1 MKKINWVLCYGLA
14 LILFGCAST
23 EKVELASTDDLEVA
37 VAEVMGLMKA
47 ADIDQAELL
56 SFKEYTKG
64 SEYLG
69 KAQRGLSGNY
79 QADYILENA
88 ARGKALL
95 QEALKN
101 TQNRTANAIR
111 ILEAR
116 KSALDA
122 GLKSSPDLVDDL
134 VDVDDD
140 LRDETDN
147 FSGPLEPVA
156 FSEFQRK
163 YFSLEVKAVQ
173 FRELDAV
180 KKAIQKASDED
191 AESLAPKSLR
201 TALLDVGE
209 AENLIAQS
217 PRDPKIYQVILD
229 LAVESSVF
237 LTDVMDVILDAP
249 GTPEDIASKI
259 VEQNRKLETLT
270 KNVGNLEQNLKTTQ
284 STLMETEGSLKQKES
299 ALIQQESTLK
309 QQDEELKSAR
319 TNLLETESALLLQNQ
334 ELEKTSTQVRFQ
346 RAMDKAVQEFSDE
359 EASVYQ
365 QGSKLI
371 FRLKKIN
378 FASGSATI
386 PAASKPMLSKIN
398 DIIKVVGA
406 ELVAVEGHTDA
417 VGASDL
423 NKNLSTKRAI
433 SVANYLAALAGGY
446 KIGYIGYGESRPIA
460 TNETKEGR
468 AINRRVDLV
477 VTARK

>member
-1 MKKINWVLCYGLA
+1 MKKFNRVLCFGLV
-14 LILFGCAST
+14 LVLFGCAST
-23 EKVELASTDDLEVA
+23 EKAEPVSTEDLQVT
-37 VAEVMGLMKA
+37 VAEVEGLLKA

-56 SFKEYTKG
+56 SFKEYRKG

-88 ARGKALL
+88 ARGKDLL

-101 TQNRTANAIR
+101 ARDRTPNAVR

-122 GLKSSPDLVDDL
+122 GLKNSPELAEAM

-140 LRDETDN
+140 VRDETDD
-147 FSGPLEPVA
+147 FARPLEPA
-156 FSEFQRK
+156 EFSEFQK
-163 YFSLEVKAVQ
+163 QYFALEIEAVQ

-180 KKAIQKASDED
+180 KKAIQKASSQD
-191 AESLAPKSLR
+191 AEDLAPKSLR
-201 TALLDVGE
+201 TAMLDVNE
-209 AENLIAQS
+209 AENLIAQG
-217 PRDPKIYQVILD
+217 PRDPKVYRQMVD
-229 LAVESSVF
+229 LAAESSGF
-237 LTDVMDVILDAP
+237 LTDVMDVILNAR
-249 GTPEDIASKI
+249 GTPEDVAAQI
-259 VEQNRKLETLT
+259 VEQNRKLEALSE
-270 KNVGNLEQNLKTTQ
+270 NVGSLQQNLETTQ
-284 STLMETEGSLKQKES
+284 STLQQAEGSLKQK
-299 ALIQQESTLK
+299 
-309 QQDEELKSAR
+309 DEELKSAR
-319 TNLLETESALLLQNQ
+319 SSLQETESALLLQNQ

-346 RAMDKAVQEFSDE
+346 RAMDQAVQQFSDE

-371 FRLKKIN
+371 FRLKKVN

-386 PAASKPMLSKIN
+386 PAASKPLLTKIN
-398 DIIKVVGA
+398 DIIKELGA
-406 ELVAVEGHTDA
+406 ELVAVQGHTDS
-417 VGASDL
+417 VGSADL
-423 NKNLSTKRAI
+423 NKQLSTRRAI
-433 SVANYLAALAGGY
+433 SVANYLASLAGGY

-460 TNETKEGR
+460 SNETQEGR

>member
-1 MKKINWVLCYGLA
+1 MKKINRVLCYGLA
-14 LILFGCAST
+14 LILFGCASSQ
-23 EKVELASTDDLEVA
+23 KVELASTDSLQAA
-37 VAEVMGLMKA
+37 VAEVARLMKA
-47 ADIDQAELL
+47 ADIEQAELL
-56 SFKEYTKG
+56 SFKEYRKG
-64 SEYLG
+64 SDYLR
-69 KAQRGLSGNY
+69 KAQRGLSANY
-79 QADYILENA
+79 QADYISENA
-88 ARGKALL
+88 AQGKAQL

-101 TQNRTANAIR
+101 AQNRTANAIR
-111 ILEAR
+111 ILDAR

-122 GLKSSPDLVDDL
+122 GLKNSPALVDAL

-140 LRDETDN
+140 VRDETDN
-147 FSGPLEPVA
+147 FARPLEPVE
-156 FSEFQRK
+156 FSEFQK
-163 YFSLEVKAVQ
+163 QYFSLEVEAVQ

-180 KKAIQKASDED
+180 KKAIQKASTED
-191 AESLAPKSLR
+191 AKRLAPKSLR
-201 TALLDVGE
+201 TALLDVSE

-259 VEQNRKLETLT
+259 VEQNRKLEALS

-284 STLMETEGSLKQKES
+284 STLTETEGSLKQKES
-299 ALIQQESTLK
+299 ALK
-309 QQDEELKSAR
+309 QQDEELKSTR
-319 TNLLETESALLLQNQ
+319 SNLLETESALILRNE

-346 RAMDKAVQEFSDE
+346 RAMDQAVEEFSDE

-378 FASGSATI
+378 FASGSAAI
-386 PAASKPMLSKIN
+386 PAESKPMLSKMN
-398 DIIKVVGA
+398 DIIKTIGA
-406 ELVAVEGHTDA
+406 ELVAVEGHTDS
-417 VGASDL
+417 VGAADL
-423 NKNLSTKRAI
+423 NKSLSTKRAI
-433 SVANYLAALAGGY
+433 AVANYLAALAGGY
-446 KIGYIGYGESRPIA
+446 KIGYVGYGESRPIA
-460 TNETKEGR
+460 SNETREGR